1 MKHMHNTIWYLKI
14 QCILNA
20 LVRKLVNNSIFHGIL
35 CDILFLTG
43 RGVELFNY
51 GIIRRHHNS

>member
-1 MKHMHNTIWYLKI
+1 MKHMYNTIWYLKI

-20 LVRKLVNNSIFHGIL
+20 LVRKLVSSIFHGIL
-35 CDILFLTG
+35 SDILFLTG